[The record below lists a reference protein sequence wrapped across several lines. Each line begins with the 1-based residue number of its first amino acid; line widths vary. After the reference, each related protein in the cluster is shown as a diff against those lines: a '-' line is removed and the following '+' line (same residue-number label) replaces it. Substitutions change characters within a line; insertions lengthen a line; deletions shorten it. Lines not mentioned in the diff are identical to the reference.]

1 MRTSRLILKI
11 DGSDYLMQFTRRI
24 TYIEAVGELDG
35 MTANLQLPWNEKK
48 ALKLLEPGKPF
59 KVILESE
66 GKKISEREGD
76 IVAVNYERDRLIFK
90 VTLVGLNYLHR
101 LRSKQSTEVW
111 EGSHD
116 KIVKTIAG
124 RAKPKLTPKVEGVD
138 TTPDFTFQQNETDAV
153 FLMRLAREHNYFCRI
168 VGKELHFGRR
178 GVAKGAPV
186 ELDYKYDINSIRM
199 TANLKDHINEVNVF
213 WGDVEKDGTR
223 MTKVTYKSP
232 PKPINSG
239 GKLGCNIGKTAFGV
253 KSVTVGGYDSPV
265 YKNQSSARA
274 KAKAELEVA
283 ALDFMEGVALC
294 RDIPQ
299 AHCGAMLKVENAGW
313 PFNGSFVIT
322 KVYHEYVRNGV
333 RTEISFKCNSQPKLP

>member
-1 MRTSRLILKI
+1 
-11 DGSDYLMQFTRRI
+11 
-24 TYIEAVGELDG
+24 
-35 MTANLQLPWNEKK
+35 
-48 ALKLLEPGKPF
+48 
-59 KVILESE
+59 
-66 GKKISEREGD
+66 
-76 IVAVNYERDRLIFK
+76 
-90 VTLVGLNYLHR
+90 
-101 LRSKQSTEVW
+101 
-111 EGSHD
+111 
-116 KIVKTIAG
+116 
-124 RAKPKLTPKVEGVD
+124 
-138 TTPDFTFQQNETDAV
+138 
-153 FLMRLAREHNYFCRI
+153 MRLAREHNYFCRI

-178 GVAKGAPV
+178 GVAKGSPV

-213 WGDVEKDGTR
+213 WGDVEKDGTK

-265 YKNQSSARA
+265 YKNQSSAMA

-333 RTEISFKCNSQPKLP
+333 RTEISFKCNSLPKIP